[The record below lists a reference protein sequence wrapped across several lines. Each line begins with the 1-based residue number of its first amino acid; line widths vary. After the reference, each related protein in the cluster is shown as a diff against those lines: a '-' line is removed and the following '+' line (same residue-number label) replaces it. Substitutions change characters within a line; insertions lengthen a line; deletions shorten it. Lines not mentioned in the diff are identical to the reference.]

1 VGCSLPALNRAEAN
15 QKPDLTE
22 QQRISLFQRRGPYW
36 LSALRSHNYI
46 QAKAG
51 SISIFIHTHK
61 EKEAMNLRGNK
72 GVGYIRGDRWRRGRG
87 NYILTFLIAKRKLMT
102 NIGKDAEIGTL
113 IHCWQGTNQY
123 SR

>member
-1 VGCSLPALNRAEAN
+1 MMM
-15 QKPDLTE
+15 
-22 QQRISLFQRRGPYW
+22 LF
-36 LSALRSHNYI
+36 RSCLGSHGDVYTYKYI
-46 QAKAG
+46 CNNKVYKY
-51 SISIFIHTHK
+51 ICNNK